1 MGETD
6 QVQVKTDPNTSDSEK
21 RPFYAPWM
29 IGVLVIFAI
38 CECCFWA
45 WGVGAL
51 GILGLLVALLF
62 SSLRYC
68 IVRTS
73 FLGLFAVAISVLML
87 VGFFYIISRCTFL
100 SDRIGYYICTNNLKQ
115 VGLALHN
122 IHDARGQF
130 PPAFMADEAGQ
141 PMHSWRTLVL
151 PFLEQNHLYQ
161 AYDFKQ
167 PWNSPKNQA
176 VIAESRF
183 SGETMQCPSIDN
195 LGCSKDRADYVA
207 VTGADT
213 IWPADGTSRS
223 LKDITVDPSNVA
235 MLIEIN
241 NSDIQWSEPRDIKLE
256 DLLSGKVSWSET
268 GMHIFHGV
276 WDYPVPGR
284 NVLFADAS
292 VRYIRG
298 DLTPD

>member
-1 MGETD
+1 
-6 QVQVKTDPNTSDSEK
+6 
-21 RPFYAPWM
+21 
-29 IGVLVIFAI
+29 
-38 CECCFWA
+38 
-45 WGVGAL
+45 
-51 GILGLLVALLF
+51 
-62 SSLRYC
+62 
-68 IVRTS
+68 
-73 FLGLFAVAISVLML
+73 
-87 VGFFYIISRCTFL
+87 
-100 SDRIGYYICTNNLKQ
+100 
-115 VGLALHN
+115 
-122 IHDARGQF
+122 
-130 PPAFMADEAGQ
+130 
-141 PMHSWRTLVL
+141 MHSWRTLVL

-298 DLTPD
+298 DLTPDQIRRLFSITEPFDVEKELSGVTSKPIIYRHIVLYIWLATMFLQLIYIFFPVV